1 MIYVNPTTGNDANPG
16 TAAAPLKTISRA
28 LKTASPTS
36 ISLAPGTYSDA
47 TGEIFPLVVP
57 SGVTLL
63 GLEVSKGY
71 GILISGG
78 GSTNIPGFT
87 GQNVAIVLEDK
98 AQLRGVTVT
107 APQGGVAPR
116 SGIAVV
122 VPSASPTLANNTF
135 ANSLGGVV
143 VSGSAKPII
152 SDNTFTDISGNAIV
166 YTGNAKGEIR
176 RNLCQRSNNGINIAG
191 EAAPLITDNRVT
203 QNRTGIMLAGF
214 ARPVFRNNWI
224 ENNSQIGLNV
234 TENAVPELGNSAES
248 GGNILRNNGQYDLQ
262 NTATAPVVTVGNQLN
277 QSRVK
282 GSVDF
287 KVTDLADARIS
298 TPNATIGTA
307 DLTDIPGHWAAD
319 FIAGLVNQGLIS
331 GFPDKT
337 FKPDAPLTRVQYAA
351 ILAKAFNENLTR
363 AAINFSDVPNNFWG
377 KDAIIKAYRMGFI
390 TGFPDNTFRPNQNLT
405 RVQAV
410 VSLASGLRLT
420 GGSLSDLGFFA
431 DRAQIPSYA
440 TDEIAAAIQNR
451 ILINY
456 PRTNQIEPLRD
467 ITRAEASAFIYQAL
481 VARNKLSP
489 IDSPYIVKT
498 GAVLPTFGQLLDIK
512 GHWAESFISRLYNQ
526 GIIGGFQDGTFKPDT
541 TITRAAYAALIIRAF
556 KLTAKR
562 PAATFQ
568 DLSPYFW
575 GYNAIQQAYQAGF
588 VSGFPDNTF
597 RPNENLQRLQVI
609 LSLVSGLG
617 LSGGSLN
624 LIGKYADNKSIP
636 DYGKNAVATA
646 TQNRLIVNYPTINRL
661 EPIRAATRAEVAV
674 MVYQALVNAGQIE
687 AMDFPYIVSA

>member
-1 MIYVNPTTGNDANPG
+1 MIYVNPRTGNDANPG
-16 TAAAPLKTISRA
+16 TAAAPLSTINRA
-28 LKTASPTS
+28 LKTPSPAS
-36 ISLAPGTYSDA
+36 IQLAPGTYSDA
-47 TGEIFPLVVP
+47 SGEIFPLIVP
-57 SGVTLL
+57 SGVTIL
-63 GLEVSKGY
+63 GLEASKGY

-78 GSTNIPGFT
+78 GSTNLPGLT
-87 GQNVAIVLEDK
+87 GQNVAIVLEDQ

-107 APQGGVAPR
+107 SR
-116 SGIAVV
+116 TGIAVIITNV
-122 VPSASPTLANNTF
+122 VPSARPTLANNTF

-152 SDNTFTDISGNAIV
+152 TDNTFTDISGNAIV

-176 RNLCQRSNNGINIAG
+176 RNLCQRSNNGINISG
-191 EAAPLITDNRVT
+191 EAAPLISDNRFT

-224 ENNSQIGLNV
+224 ENNSQIGLNI
-234 TENAVPELGNSAES
+234 TDNAAPELGNSAEA
-248 GGNILRNNGQYDLQ
+248 GGNIFRNNGQYDLQ
-262 NTATAPVVTVGNQLN
+262 NTATATVVTVENQLN

-282 GSVDF
+282 GAVEF
-287 KVTDLADARIS
+287 KVTDLANARIS
-298 TPNATIGTA
+298 TSTIGTG

-351 ILAKAFNENLTR
+351 ILAQAFNENLIR
-363 AAINFSDVPNNFWG
+363 SEPRFLDVSDNFWG
-377 KDAIIKAYRMGFI
+377 KNAIIKSYRMGFI
-390 TGFPDNTFRPNQNLT
+390 SGFPDNTFRPNQNLT
-405 RVQAV
+405 RVQAL
-410 VSLASGLRLT
+410 VSLASGLRLS
-420 GGSLSDLGFFA
+420 GGTLSDLGFFA

-440 TDEIAAAIQNR
+440 TDEIAAAIQNQ

-498 GAVLPTFGQLLDIK
+498 GAVLPTLGQLLDIQ
-512 GHWAESFISRLYNQ
+512 GHWAESFITRLYNQ
-526 GIIGGFQDGTFKPDT
+526 GIIGGFQDGTFKPDA

-556 KLTAKR
+556 NLTAKR

-568 DLSPYFW
+568 DLSPNFW
-575 GYNAIQQAYQAGF
+575 GYSAIQQAYQALIL
-588 VSGFPDNTF
+588 SGFPDNTF
-597 RPNENLQRLQVI
+597 RPNDNLQRLQVI

-624 LIGKYADNKSIP
+624 LISKYVDNKSIP

-661 EPIRAATRAEVAV
+661 EPTRAATRAEVAV
-674 MVYQALVNAGQIE
+674 MVYQALVNAGKLE
-687 AMDFPYIVSA
+687 AIDFPYIVSA